1 MPAIITA
8 MWAADVAR
16 HPRPRNVP
24 DAVSILLPDDEIEC
38 TVTHVYP
45 MFGRPHLVDGEAC
58 WCDPDHE
65 SSGDDWL
72 VIHNAEN

>member
-1 MPAIITA
+1 
-8 MWAADVAR
+8 MWAANVTR
-16 HPRPRNVP
+16 CPRKLVPNVVP
-24 DAVSILLPDDEIEC
+24 ILAADDEIEG
-38 TVTHVYP
+38 TVTHLYP
-45 MFGRPHLVDGEAC
+45 LFGRPHLVDGEAC